1 MQRKAILANISRV
14 IMSKAYKTKAG
25 MTQADKIAYLNAMV
39 DWAEYD
45 DTMRRAL
52 QPILFALINE
62 TGKSAI
68 AEVGLDPSQFNPTA
82 LNVLNY
88 NQERASKIATDV
100 NDETEKQ
107 LRASISEGLDDG
119 EGLDEL
125 AARVEDVMGSAAT
138 FRADRIAKTER
149 VRAQGFADIEA
160 WGQSGVVEAKEWYCT
175 LSERSCVFC
184 RRLDGTIIGL
194 EDDFYAK
201 GDRIEAGGKVMKVSY
216 DNVPSCPL
224 HLNCECSLIAVMV
237 PTYNFG
243 E

>member
-138 FRADRIAKTER
+138 FRADRIARTETT
-149 VRAQGFADIEA
+149 RAQGFADAEA
-160 WGQSGVVEAKEWYCT
+160 WGQSGVVEAKEYYCIIDEKT
-175 LSERSCVFC
+175 CPFCLS
-184 RRLDGTIIGL
+184 LDGMVIAL
-194 EDDFYAK
+194 EDNFYSL
-201 GDRIEAGGKVMKVSY
+201 GDKIVAGRRSMNVSY
-216 DNVPSCPL
+216 DDLPWPPIHPSCR
-224 HLNCECSLIAVMV
+224 CIMV
-237 PTYNFG
+237 PIMIPVSNFA